1 MAGEINFPYSIAPKS
16 ELTLMDIICLL
27 SVGYYSKSG
36 KPRFANK
43 IASSV
48 RSVKE
53 SKY

>member
-1 MAGEINFPYSIAPKS
+1 MAGEIKFPYSIAPKS

-27 SVGYYSKSG
+27 SVGYSKSG